1 MTGQEVIDNVRSE
14 LLEASAAFWT
24 DGELLRWL
32 NDGERDFVN
41 KVRGI
46 DKISTVNTVAGR
58 ATYPL
63 PASFLSSKA
72 VFYNDILEDNTD
84 QWRRLDP
91 TTLEKLAQE
100 NPDFMSDD
108 ESKRDVPRVYTIFA
122 NELHVV
128 PVPKDSGKQIKMFHK
143 GKAVPLTALSQ
154 SLNIDD
160 SLADGLKAYI
170 LQQAWA
176 KEKEFQLSAMWGEK
190 YKDYVGEGRR
200 FYNRMIGDAAFQID
214 VESDIPFGHSTRPN
228 TWTW

>member
-24 DGELLRWL
+24 DAELLRWL

-46 DKISTVNTVAGR
+46 DKVSTVSTVAGR
-58 ATYPL
+58 NRYPL
-63 PASFLSSKA
+63 PASFLASKA
-72 VFYNDILEDNTD
+72 VFYNDVLSDGTD
-84 QWRRLDP
+84 QWKRLQP

-100 NPDFMSDD
+100 NPGFLSDD
-108 ESKRDVPRVYTIFA
+108 EAARSIPRAYTIFA
-122 NELHVV
+122 NELYVT
-128 PVPKDSGKQIKMFHK
+128 PTPRDDGKQIKMFHK

-154 SLNIDD
+154 SFTIDD
-160 SLADGLKAYI
+160 SMADGLKAYV
-170 LQQAWA
+170 LWQAWA
-176 KEKEFQLSAMWGEK
+176 KEKEFQLAAMWEQK

-200 FYNRMIGDAAFQID
+200 FYNRLIGDAAFQID
-214 VESDIPFGHSTRPN
+214 VESDQPFGNSTLPN